1 MTPQHPSDLAARARQ
16 RLAAARPEAAP
27 QTRPKNSTKGK
38 GADRWAMLNTFVD
51 AVMRDAGDA
60 ELRVWLVLYRDA
72 RGTLAQ
78 AGMTDIARRA
88 GLTRRGVVK
97 AINALK
103 IRGLLEVTVR
113 GTINGRPNTYRLKAP
128 T

>member
-1 MTPQHPSDLAARARQ
+1 MTPPDLAARARQ
-16 RLAAARPEAAP
+16 RIASRPEADP
-27 QTRPKNSTKGK
+27 QTRPRIASTGK
-38 GADRWAMLNTFVD
+38 GGDRWSMLNTFVD
-51 AVMRDAGDA
+51 AVMRGAGDA

-72 RGTLAQ
+72 RGSLAQ

-88 GLTRRGVVK
+88 GLSRRGVVK

-103 IRGLLEVTVR
+103 ARGLLEVTVR
-113 GTINGRPNTYRLKAP
+113 GTINGRPNTYRLKMP